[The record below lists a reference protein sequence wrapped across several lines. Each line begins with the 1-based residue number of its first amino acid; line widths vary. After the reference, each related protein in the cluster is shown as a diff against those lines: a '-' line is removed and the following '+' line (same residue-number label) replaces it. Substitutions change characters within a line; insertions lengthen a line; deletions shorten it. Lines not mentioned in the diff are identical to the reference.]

1 MYSAITRLIRTIR
14 TLFALL
20 TSALLAAIITPLER
34 WLERFFWLPFIRT
47 PAEALLRPKR
57 FFAQLQRFGSVPRS
71 AKFVRLEYDDSR
83 HSLEPDKAALRA
95 ALRLEYVDGGETR
108 TLAMFIKCG
117 DGLSRGLPFWLV
129 CLSAH
134 AGSVEVQFYR
144 DLRTELPVGSP
155 TALLAAE
162 ARLCSRFALVM
173 SDCGTDARAFEKNE
187 SQKRRLYER
196 TAAARTTYLVADRV
210 GCSRS
215 QALCVMRE
223 LAKLHAHFWD
233 RAATLPEWL
242 VAHRHG
248 AAAGYLTKPGLGLVI
263 GRGLRKWRQ
272 LDRLFA
278 SLKKALKDEPAT
290 LLHGDCR
297 PENLL
302 FHHEIDGAWSLTFVD
317 WEAVGCNPAAND
329 LVYFIV
335 VGLAANDAVA
345 WESDLLEAYHAE
357 LVKALGAR
365 GLPPYSADALRES
378 YLLLSAVFVVVQ
390 AVFAIDE
397 TFKGWGNHKENFL
410 AWKVRI
416 ARFVTRLDVPKL
428 CALLARRLGARTLL
442 EQQNNPEVKSAAE
455 TLLELQKRA
464 RLGLDALRN
473 QNDKDID
480 AL

>member
-1 MYSAITRLIRTIR
+1 MYSASTRLIRTVW
-14 TLFALL
+14 TLIALL
-20 TSALLAAIITPLER
+20 VSTLAAAILTPLER
-34 WLERFFWLPFIRT
+34 ALERFFWLPFIRT

-71 AKFVRLEYDDSR
+71 AKFIRLEYDNSR

-95 ALRLEYVDGGETR
+95 ALRLEYVDGGKMR

-129 CLSAH
+129 ALSAH

-144 DLRTELPVGSP
+144 DLRAELPVGAP

-173 SDCGTDARAFEKNE
+173 SDACAAETRAFEKNK
-187 SQKRRLYER
+187 SLRS
-196 TAAARTTYLVADRV
+196 AAAITTYLVADRV
-210 GCSRS
+210 GCSRA
-215 QALCVMRE
+215 QALSVMRE
-223 LAKLHAHFWD
+223 LAKLHAHFWN

-248 AAAGYLTKPGLGLVI
+248 AAAGYLTKLGLGLVI

-272 LDRLFA
+272 LDRLFG
-278 SLKKALKDEPAT
+278 SLKKALRDEPAT

-302 FHHEIDGAWSLTFVD
+302 FHESDGAWSLTFVD

-345 WESDLLEAYHAE
+345 WESDLLDVYHAE
-357 LVKALGAR
+357 LTVQLGAR
-365 GLPPYSADALRES
+365 GLTPYSADALRES

-410 AWKVRI
+410 VWKVRI

-428 CALLARRLGARTLL
+428 CALLAKRLGVKTLL
-442 EQQNNPEVKSAAE
+442 EQQKHPEVKSAAE
-455 TLLELQKRA
+455 TLVELQKRA
-464 RLGLDALRN
+464 RLGLEALRN
-473 QNDKDID
+473 QNDRDID